1 MTDKNQRQ
9 FFPEIETLRA
19 IAVIM
24 VMLAHFIPK
33 TSAFHI
39 PYMFYGVDLFFTIS
53 GFLITYI
60 LLGQIEANQHS
71 SGGLIK
77 NFFVRRVLRL
87 FPVYYAFIGFFFILR
102 NVFSVYIWTNDYN
115 LYFFSYL
122 QNMYYFYQGALNTSF
137 SHLWS
142 LGVEEQF
149 YLVWPFL
156 VIFIPKRHLV
166 KVFVLFIV
174 SSILLNVIYQ
184 PTVDAFR
191 VLTVA
196 NLHTLGG
203 GALLAFL
210 LRYRDQ
216 SKVYQFLVN
225 NRLMLLVLSLA
236 VFVITLN
243 YQGAIKEVQILLI
256 ELFLAFTTFMAVL
269 ISIHGWPSV
278 FGSLFRSRHVQH
290 IGKVSYGI
298 YLFHML
304 IPVVLSIIIEKVP
317 IMKFL
322 LPEQIMLRVFLL
334 IVYSYVLA
342 IISYNAYEI
351 HFLKLK
357 ARFN

>member
-1 MTDKNQRQ
+1 MSRKE

-33 TSAFHI
+33 SSPFHI

-60 LLGQIEANQHS
+60 LLGQIDTSERS
-71 SGGLIK
+71 TGSLIK
-77 NFFVRRVLRL
+77 NFFIRRVLRL
-87 FPVYYAFIGFFFILR
+87 FPVYYAFIGFFFVLR
-102 NVFSVYIWTNDYN
+102 NVFSVYIWTNEYN
-115 LYFFSYL
+115 WYFFTYL
-122 QNMYYFYQGALNTSF
+122 QNMYYFNQGALNTSF

-156 VIFIPKRHLV
+156 VIFIPKRHLA
-166 KVFVLFIV
+166 KVFILFVV
-174 SSILLNVIYQ
+174 SSILLNIIYQ

-203 GALLAFL
+203 GALLAYL
-210 LRYRDQ
+210 LRYREQ
-216 SKVYQFLVN
+216 SKVYQFLVK
-225 NRLMLLVLSLA
+225 NRLILLVLSLA
-236 VFVITLN
+236 VFVFALN
-243 YQGAIKEVQILLI
+243 YPGAIKEVQILLI
-256 ELFLAFTTFMAVL
+256 ELFLGFTTFMAVL
-269 ISIHGWPSV
+269 ISVHGWPSILGSV
-278 FGSLFRSRHVQH
+278 FKSRNLQH

-304 IPVVLSIIIEKVP
+304 IPVVLSVIIEKIP
-317 IMKFL
+317 AIKFL
-322 LPEQIMLRVFLL
+322 LPEQTVLKALL
-334 IVYSYVLA
+334 LMVYSYGLA
-342 IISYNAYEI
+342 TISYYLYEI

-357 ARFN
+357 SRFA